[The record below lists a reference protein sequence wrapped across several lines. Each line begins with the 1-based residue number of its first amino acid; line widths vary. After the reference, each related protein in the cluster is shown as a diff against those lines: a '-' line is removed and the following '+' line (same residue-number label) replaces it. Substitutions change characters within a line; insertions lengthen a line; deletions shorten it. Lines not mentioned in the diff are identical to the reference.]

1 MTTPSHKAPTHDSL
15 VASSV
20 KRENDRD
27 EEKMDRLLE
36 ASRELV
42 RLHRAKNNP
51 PKK

>member
-1 MTTPSHKAPTHDSL
+1 MTTPSHKAPNHDSL
-15 VASSV
+15 VAMSV

-36 ASRELV
+36 SSREVL
-42 RLHRAKNNP
+42 RHYLANP

>member
-1 MTTPSHKAPTHDSL
+1 MTTPSHKAPSHDSL

-36 ASRELV
+36 TSRELL
-42 RLHRAKNNP
+42 RRYLAKHP